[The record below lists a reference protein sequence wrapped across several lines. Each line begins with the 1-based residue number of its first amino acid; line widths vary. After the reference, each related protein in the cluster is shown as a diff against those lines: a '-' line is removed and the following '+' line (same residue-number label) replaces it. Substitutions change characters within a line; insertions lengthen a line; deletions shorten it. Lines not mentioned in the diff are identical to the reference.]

1 MHQGW
6 PQGFRRWQPV
16 DTWLWMDVWTE
27 SGGELVSIAESNASV
42 EVSEL
47 SSEEA
52 AVVFDRITRS
62 ALDLSGEEFIAA
74 LDDGK
79 FDDVDPDAHPG
90 LLDVLMALPLV
101 R

>member
-1 MHQGW
+1 MW
-6 PQGFRRWQPV
+6 RA
-16 DTWLWMDVWTE
+16 MWTE
-27 SGGELVSIAESNASV
+27 NGGELVSIAETNASAG
-42 EVSEL
+42 VSEL

-52 AVVFDRITRS
+52 AAVFDRMTRS
-62 ALDLSGEEFIAA
+62 ALGLSGEEFIAA

>member
-1 MHQGW
+1 M
-6 PQGFRRWQPV
+6 
-16 DTWLWMDVWTE
+16 WTE
-27 SGGELVSIAESNASV
+27 NGGELVSIAGSNASV

-52 AVVFDRITRS
+52 AAVFNRITRN
-62 ALDLSGEEFIAA
+62 ALGLSGEEFIAA

-79 FDDVDPDAHPG
+79 FDDDDPDARPG
-90 LLDVLMALPLV
+90 LLDVLVALPLV